1 MTTGERSP
9 PGAGLAAAVREVAD
23 RGRAGEFDLRSARAC
38 DLAMLLEMLDDAVRW
53 LNSRGITEQ
62 SGTDAFSVTP
72 RRVEAARRWVE
83 SEGAVVAERDGRA
96 AGVMVLGEAPDHVP
110 APEQPEVYV
119 TLLVSSRY
127 PTARGAGAALLDV
140 AREVTRAR
148 GVRQLRVDCYRGGSG
163 ALVRFYRRHGFA
175 PSDRFM
181 VGAWPGQVLALL
193 VAEATS
199 PG

>member
-9 PGAGLAAAVREVAD
+9 PDAGLAAAVREVAD

-62 SGTDAFSVTP
+62 WGTDAFSVTP

-119 TLLVSSRY
+119 TLLVSSRH
-127 PTARGAGAALLDV
+127 PTARGAGQPCSTWP
-140 AREVTRAR
+140 AR
-148 GVRQLRVDCYRGGSG
+148 
-163 ALVRFYRRHGFA
+163 
-175 PSDRFM
+175 
-181 VGAWPGQVLALL
+181 
-193 VAEATS
+193 
-199 PG
+199 